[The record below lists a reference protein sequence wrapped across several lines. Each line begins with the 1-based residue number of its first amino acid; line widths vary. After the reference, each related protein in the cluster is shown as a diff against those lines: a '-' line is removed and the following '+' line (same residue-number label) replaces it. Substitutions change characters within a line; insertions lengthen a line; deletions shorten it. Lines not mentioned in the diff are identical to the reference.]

1 MCPKLKISMNMQ
13 NQELL
18 KKFLEMKYTR
28 KFLKVNDVVFELDID
43 NDVWEYRRK
52 CLNEQRELAR
62 KEYYCLKRNEIIQRS
77 RERYLNLKLP
87 NLVLNVPP
95 VSAQLGTRLQGSAS
109 VPELV
114 EDEKVVNLTQ
124 V

>member
-1 MCPKLKISMNMQ
+1 MCPKLKISMNME

-28 KFLKVNDVVFELDID
+28 KFLKVNDIVYQLDID

-62 KEYYCLKRNEIIQRS
+62 KEYYCLRRKEIIQRS

-87 NLVLNVPP
+87 NLILNP
-95 VSAQLGTRLQGSAS
+95 V
-109 VPELV
+109 ELV
-114 EDEKVVNLTQ
+114 EDEKDVNQLEFGTHQ
-124 V
+124 